1 MTTAKPE
8 DLIRAHGEM
17 ADRVRGFDW
26 ANTPVGPMQDWPIS
40 LRTAVATMLEC
51 QIPMYIAWGED
62 FIQFYNDACRPMLG
76 TTKHPQAL
84 GMGARASWP
93 EIWETIG
100 PMWQEVLKGK
110 AIGLDDFKLTIERHG
125 YPEDV
130 YFNIS
135 YSPLRDDSGNVAGM
149 LATYT
154 ETTDRVRTERRLNAA
169 QKQLQSI
176 FMQVPAAIAILHGSE
191 MRFEFANTAYQQLV
205 AKPEHELVGR
215 KRTDIFPD
223 SPERINSQFL
233 HVYLTGERVVTS
245 EHGFTRDWD
254 NDGHVYERYLNLVFE
269 PYRDADGIIIG
280 VILFAFDVTEHVE
293 ARRKAQEA
301 EARTRFAI
309 DAAGMGEWEL
319 DLRTGTS
326 TRSARHDQCFGYEQ
340 MMPSLTYQDF
350 FDSIHPQHR
359 ARVVELFEQAV
370 SEGGSWSFE
379 CPIIWPDKTVHWI
392 ASRAHVD
399 TDAAGKA
406 WRICGLIWD
415 ITESHAAHEALREAS
430 RQKDEFLA
438 TLAHELRNPLAP
450 IRSAAHAL
458 GQSELSP
465 TDLDWC
471 RDVITRQ
478 VKHMALL
485 LDDLLDVSR
494 ITTGR
499 IELKKETVQLEAVIN
514 AAVESVAPLIS
525 KKKHEFQICLPPEPI
540 ELEADPL
547 RLAQVFT
554 NLLTNAAKYTDPG
567 GRIELK
573 AVVDD
578 HGLRVSLNDSG
589 IGIASE
595 ALPNL
600 FRMFSQIPSAI
611 DRSEGGLGIG
621 LALSKGLVTLHGGS
635 LHARSEGPGR
645 GTTFEL
651 HLPASALRMPALL
664 KRPLLSVA
672 EAHPTHRR
680 VLVVD
685 DNRDAADSLAMLL
698 NIEGHD
704 VTVAYGAEQALS
716 LGPSTLPEVAFLDIG
731 MPIMNGYELAR
742 RIRQETWGAST
753 FLVAATGWGQED
765 DRRRAASAGF
775 DRHLTK
781 PVNPSE
787 VLALLSREKVART
800 ASPHAGRDQ

>member
-1 MTTAKPE
+1 MTIAKPE
-8 DLIRAHGEM
+8 ELIRARGEM
-17 ADRVRGFDW
+17 ADRVRAFDW
-26 ANTPVGPMQDWPIS
+26 ASTPVGPMENWPIS

-51 QIPMYIAWGED
+51 QIPMYIAWGNE

-76 TTKHPQAL
+76 STKHPQAL
-84 GMGARASWP
+84 GAGAQGSWP

-100 PMWQEVLKGK
+100 PIWREVLKGN

-135 YSPLRDDSGNVAGM
+135 YSPLRDDSANIAGM

-169 QKQLQSI
+169 QEQLRSI
-176 FMQVPAAIAILHGSE
+176 FMQLPAAVAILRGSE
-191 MRFEFANTAYQQLV
+191 MRFEFANAAYQQLV
-205 AKPEHELVGR
+205 AKSEHELVGR
-215 KRTDIFPD
+215 KRIDVFPD
-223 SPERINSQFL
+223 SPEEINSQFL
-233 HVYLTGERVVTS
+233 HVYLTGERVITG
-245 EHGFTRDWD
+245 EHAFPRDWD
-254 NDGHVYERYLNLVFE
+254 NDGRVYERYLNLIFE
-269 PYRDADGIIIG
+269 PYRDADENIVG
-280 VILFAFDVTEHVE
+280 VILFAFDVSEHVE
-293 ARRKAQEA
+293 ARRKAEEA

-309 DAAGMGEWEL
+309 DAAGMGEWDL

-326 TRSARHDQCFGYEQ
+326 SRSDRHDQCFGYEQ
-340 MMPSLTYQDF
+340 MMPSLSYQDF
-350 FDSIHPQHR
+350 FDSIHPEHR
-359 ARVVELFEQAV
+359 ARIVELFQKAT
-370 SEGGSWSFE
+370 SEGGSWRFE
-379 CPIIWPDKTVHWI
+379 CPVIWPDKSVHWL
-392 ASRAHVD
+392 ASRARVHI
-399 TDAAGKA
+399 DAAGKP
-406 WRICGLIWD
+406 WRVSGLTWD

-450 IRSAAHAL
+450 IRNAAYVL
-458 GQSELSP
+458 SQSEISP
-465 TDLDWC
+465 TDLAWC

-499 IELKKETVQLEAVIN
+499 IELKKETVQLETVIN
-514 AAVESVAPLIS
+514 TAVETAAPLIS
-525 KKKHEFQICLPPEPI
+525 KKKHDLQVDLPPEAI

-573 AVVDD
+573 ASVDD
-578 HGLRVSLNDSG
+578 NGLTVCLTDNG
-589 IGIASE
+589 IGVAPE
-595 ALPNL
+595 VVPNL
-600 FRMFSQIPSAI
+600 FRMFSQVPSAI

-621 LALSKGLVTLHGGS
+621 LALSKGLVTLHGGT
-635 LHARSEGPGR
+635 LKARSEGPGC

-651 HLPASALRMPALL
+651 HLPPSAIKMPALP
-664 KRPLLSVA
+664 KRSLFNENA
-672 EAHPTHRR
+672 AHPTQRR

-685 DNRDAADSLAMLL
+685 DNRDAADSLAVLL
-698 NIEGHD
+698 DIEGHE
-704 VTVAYGAEQALS
+704 VTVAYGAKEALS
-716 LGPSTLPEVAFLDIG
+716 LCPSKLPEVAILDIG
-731 MPIMNGYELAR
+731 MPDMNGYELAR
-742 RIRQETWGAST
+742 RIRQEAWGASM

-787 VLALLSREKVART
+787 VLALLS
-800 ASPHAGRDQ
+800 H

>member
-1 MTTAKPE
+1 MAIAKPE
-8 DLIRAHGEM
+8 DLIRARGEM
-17 ADRVRGFDW
+17 ADRVRAFDW
-26 ANTPVGPMQDWPIS
+26 VNTPVGPMEKWPIS

-51 QIPMYIAWGED
+51 QIPMYIAWGEE

-84 GMGARASWP
+84 GAGAQGSWP

-100 PMWQEVLKGK
+100 PIWHEVLKGK

-135 YSPLRDDSGNVAGM
+135 YSPLRDDSANVAGM

-169 QKQLQSI
+169 QEQLRSI
-176 FMQVPAAIAILHGSE
+176 FMQMPAAIAILHGSE
-191 MRFEFANTAYQQLV
+191 MRFEFANTAYQELV

-215 KRTDIFPD
+215 KRIDVFPD
-223 SPERINSQFL
+223 SPEPINSQFL

-254 NDGHVYERYLNLVFE
+254 NDGHVYERYLNLIFE
-269 PYRDADGIIIG
+269 PYRDADGIIVG
-280 VILFAFDVTEHVE
+280 VILFAFDVSEHVE

-301 EARTRFAI
+301 EARTRFAL

-340 MMPSLTYQDF
+340 MMPSLAYQDF
-350 FDSIHPQHR
+350 FDAIHPQHR
-359 ARVVELFEQAV
+359 ARIAELFQKAT

-379 CPIIWPDKTVHWI
+379 CPVIWPDKSVHWL
-392 ASRAHVD
+392 ASRARVH

-406 WRICGLIWD
+406 WRVSGLTWD
-415 ITESHAAHEALREAS
+415 ITESHAAHEALREAG

-450 IRSAAHAL
+450 IRNAAHVL
-458 GQSELSP
+458 RQSEISP
-465 TDLDWC
+465 TDLAWC

-499 IELKKETVQLEAVIN
+499 IELKKEMVQLETVIK
-514 AAVESVAPLIS
+514 AAVETAAPLIS
-525 KKKHEFQICLPPEPI
+525 KKKHDLQISLPPEAV

-567 GRIELK
+567 GRIELN
-573 AVVDD
+573 AAVDD
-578 HGLRVSLNDSG
+578 HGLKVSLSDNG
-589 IGIASE
+589 IGVAPE

-600 FRMFSQIPSAI
+600 FRMFSQIRSAI

-621 LALSKGLVTLHGGS
+621 LALSKGLVALHGGS
-635 LHARSEGPGR
+635 LQARSEGPGC

-651 HLPASALRMPALL
+651 HLPASVLRMPALL
-664 KRPLLSVA
+664 KRPLLNVDA
-672 EAHPTHRR
+672 AHPAHRR

-685 DNRDAADSLAMLL
+685 DNRDAADSLAVLL
-698 NIEGHD
+698 DIEGHD
-704 VTVAYGAEQALS
+704 VTVAYGAEEALS
-716 LGPSTLPEVAFLDIG
+716 LGPSTLPEVAILDIG
-731 MPIMNGYELAR
+731 MPNMNGYELAR
-742 RIRQETWGAST
+742 RIRQETWGASM

-787 VLALLSREKVART
+787 VLALLSR
-800 ASPHAGRDQ
+800 